1 MKQRGSSVD
10 AGTLLNRL
18 IHTTPEL
25 TDGHYQE
32 MFVPVG
38 PWKKGAAIWR
48 PADVSVRE
56 REKKKLMRFVI
67 GSTQEETQRL
77 EMIGTLMRQNMK
89 VREGTVLFSR
99 SL

>member
-56 REKKKLMRFVI
+56 REKEKTDAFCD
-67 GSTQEETQRL
+67 RL
-77 EMIGTLMRQNMK
+77 HPGRDAAAGNDRDFDATEH
-89 VREGTVLFSR
+89 ESA
-99 SL
+99 